1 MTVPEATAFREDA
14 TAVLTEHGTYTWNKS
29 GTRIRCNGESCGV
42 ILDAPEGPDSTAVTG
57 VFARHQAEQ
66 LPEPAVPKEAPPVE
80 PETAT
85 EAPAEPKTV
94 EPAVAPEAE
103 AAPDVEPDSEPAGED
118 PEPTETEPAGEPVET
133 TTPDTEA
140 EAAPAPK
147 VRRDTKALT
156 ATIAEITKGDR
167 VTAFFNH
174 PRYGQFAVEGTVLKG
189 GAGLDRNQLSVGGW
203 YINLNERAAKYL
215 QELIIVAPAGKHEFA
230 IPKPSESTEHI
241 GIGG

>member
-1 MTVPEATAFREDA
+1 MTGPEATAFREHA
-14 TAVLTEHGTYTWNKS
+14 TTVLTEHGTYTWNKS

-66 LPEPAVPKEAPPVE
+66 LPEPAVAEAAPPVQPE
-80 PETAT
+80 PVI
-85 EAPAEPKTV
+85 EAPAEPETIA
-94 EPAVAPEAE
+94 PAV
-103 AAPDVEPDSEPAGED
+103 DSEPALEA
-118 PEPTETEPAGEPVET
+118 EPAAPTEPVIETEPAGEPVEPK
-133 TTPDTEA
+133 TPDTEA

-156 ATIAEITKGDR
+156 ATIAEIAKGDR
-167 VTAFFNH
+167 VRASFNH
-174 PRYGQFAVEGTVLKG
+174 PRYGMFTVEGTVLKG

-230 IPKPSESTEHI
+230 IPKPSEATEHI